1 MTAAPV
7 IRLSTPLLICLALL
21 FASGCQSAPAKAES
35 GQVLT
40 RLYFGLSRPGGTISA
55 EEFDAF
61 VDAEITPRF
70 PKGFTL
76 LEAQGAWRDRT
87 SGETEREESRVLE
100 VLHQGEGHRGEGPF
114 EALIERYKE
123 RFEQQS
129 VLRVDLKAS
138 ARF

>member
-21 FASGCQSAPAKAES
+21 LTSGCQSAPAAGAES
-35 GQVLT
+35 EQVLT

-70 PKGFTL
+70 PNGFTL
-76 LEAQGAWRDRT
+76 IEAQGAWRDRT
-87 SGETEREESRVLE
+87 SGETEREGSRVLE
-100 VLHQGEGHRGEGPF
+100 VLHQGEGPF

-129 VLRVDLKAS
+129 VLRVDLPAR